1 MNKDETD
8 NYAKNVLPTLLA
20 RYNPEDIYNVDET
33 GLFYKLLPD
42 KAYTMKNEACHGGKN
57 SKERI
62 TLLLG
67 ANMTGTD
74 KLRPIVM
81 GKAVKPRCFHR
92 INVNALPVT
101 YTANRTAW
109 MTSEIFNQWL
119 SKWNRRLQAANR
131 NVLLFI
137 DNCAAHNL
145 IGGYSNISIH
155 YLPPNATSVL
165 QPMDQ
170 GIINSFKIH
179 YRSRLVRRILA
190 AIERRNGNMKINILD
205 AINLL
210 YTAWR
215 EVTPTTIANCFRK
228 AGFVKEAEGAAEE
241 VVEEPSEVDRNVW
254 DAIQEQ
260 YEIDIPFENYV
271 AVDDAVLTG
280 ENMTDEEIVQSVI
293 ASKDTIEVKKEE
305 PEEEDE
311 EEEVSDRVPENTA
324 QCLESIAGIQ
334 AFFQTSSVP
343 EYVLEALKTLEDHA
357 VQSSI
362 ARRKKQC
369 KLTDIFKKE

>member
-1 MNKDETD
+1 M
-8 NYAKNVLPTLLA
+8 
-20 RYNPEDIYNVDET
+20 
-33 GLFYKLLPD
+33 
-42 KAYTMKNEACHGGKN
+42 
-57 SKERI
+57 
-62 TLLLG
+62 
-67 ANMTGTD
+67 
-74 KLRPIVM
+74 
-81 GKAVKPRCFHR
+81 
-92 INVNALPVT
+92 
-101 YTANRTAW
+101 
-109 MTSEIFNQWL
+109 
-119 SKWNRRLQAANR
+119 
-131 NVLLFI
+131 LLFI

-145 IGGYSNISIH
+145 IGDYSNISIH
-155 YLPPNATSVL
+155 YLPPSTTSVL
-165 QPMDQ
+165 QTMDQ

-190 AIERRNGNMKINILD
+190 AIERGNGNIKINILD

-228 AGFVKEAEGAAEE
+228 AGFVKEAGGAAEE
-241 VVEEPSEVDRNVW
+241 VVEEPFEVDRNVW

-324 QCLESIAGIQ
+324 QCLKSIAGIQ
-334 AFFQTSSVP
+334 VFFQTSSVP